1 MLSSEAIRHI
11 GIVTYSANIL
21 LGIISLTFYGITIA
35 TNPYL
40 TVGESFTFKGGGL
53 IKIFSSLANITIG
66 ILGIVGVV
74 QNWRILLKIGGPQCR
89 QQLIHSRLEGHD
101 KGGGLP
107 SKMRGTHP
115 AAPPDRAVGQK
126 NPQGWPDTRRGTA
139 CDRTTPRPSSLSARS
154 NTLGI
159 RGLLEPKLRPELPHL
174 PTFQIVCILACAVV
188 TNVVILVM
196 HLTNRNTLTKSDI
209 NEYREK
215 LTKQYGEDEG
225 VTSFLNNGQE
235 EELCCGWSGDEKENL
250 FLQSPWY
257 KLVNANVTGKKTT
270 LPDSCC
276 LEPGPKCQQAE
287 NLKEAREKK
296 YVHKYAMCVA
306 STMVSIMGPAE

>member
-11 GIVTYSANIL
+11 VIVTYSANIL

-74 QNWRILLKIGGPQCR
+74 QNWRILLKI
-89 QQLIHSRLEGHD
+89 
-101 KGGGLP
+101 
-107 SKMRGTHP
+107 
-115 AAPPDRAVGQK
+115 
-126 NPQGWPDTRRGTA
+126 
-139 CDRTTPRPSSLSARS
+139 
-154 NTLGI
+154 
-159 RGLLEPKLRPELPHL
+159 
-174 PTFQIVCILACAVV
+174 IVCILACAVV

-296 YVHKYAMCVA
+296 YVHKYDCLTKISNKDAFYDLMISLWAVFTSLCQAMCVA